1 MRMKDALARIEEVF
15 LMAQFSSSLPK
26 QLAFL
31 EGIFALMSDG
41 IPPRDALLATAKL
54 AAPLDRQ
61 VARHMLR
68 RLREGRAMSSS
79 MDRLFRFDVVS
90 AITAAEQTE
99 NFTENGIIVLRHIQG
114 QYEARSGTLRQ
125 LVMPGLYVLLACGV
139 YAGFALRVWPEF
151 EEVRTRNF
159 SLEDWPASARIAYDT
174 GLFISDFWWVMA
186 VAAVIAFVGLRLLL
200 RRWTGRWRRWLD
212 RIWPFRLYRVLLAA
226 NAIESMGTLLVA
238 GHDIR
243 MALATV
249 SRHASPYTRMYFDM
263 MRRRLRDGRSV
274 SRSLDVGFLDRRDMY
289 RLNLLAQHQ
298 NLRQVMVR
306 TGTAARE
313 GVLAHFRVTAGVLNT
328 FALTAVAMSF
338 AALVLSVYLVAGL
351 MRNEYQIY

>member
-1 MRMKDALARIEEVF
+1 MNLRATFTKLDEAFV
-15 LMAQFSSSLPK
+15 MAQFSSSLPK

-41 IPPRDALLATAKL
+41 IPPRDALRLTATA

-68 RLREGRAMSSS
+68 KLREGRALSSS

-90 AITAAEQTE
+90 AITASEQTE
-99 NFTENGIIVLRHIQG
+99 NFTENGITVLRHIQG
-114 QYEARSGTLRQ
+114 QHKARSGVVRQ
-125 LVMPGLYVLLACGV
+125 LVMPGLYILLACGV
-139 YAGFALRVWPEF
+139 YAVFALLVWPKF
-151 EEVRTRNF
+151 ETVLAF
-159 SLEDWPASARIAYDT
+159 AQWPAPARVTYGA
-174 GLFISDFWWVMA
+174 GRFISDFWAVI
-186 VAAVIAFVGLRLLL
+186 VAAVVISFVGIRLLL
-200 RRWTGRWRRWLD
+200 RRWSGRGRRFLD
-212 RIWPFRLYRVLLAA
+212 RVWPFTLYRVLLAA

-274 SRSLDVGFLDRRDMY
+274 SRALDVGFLDRRDMY

-306 TGTAARE
+306 TGVAARE
-313 GVLAHFRVTAGVLNT
+313 GVLAHFRMTAGVLNILGL
-328 FALTAVAMSF
+328 FLVAASF
-338 AALVLSVYLVAGL
+338 AALILSVYMTAMVLAGSL
-351 MRNEYQIY
+351 QAG

>member
-1 MRMKDALARIEEVF
+1 MNLRETFIRLDEAFVMV
-15 LMAQFSSSLPK
+15 QFSSSLPK

-41 IPPRDALLATAKL
+41 IPPSDALRLTATA

-61 VARHMLR
+61 VARQMLR
-68 RLREGRAMSSS
+68 KLREGRAMSSS

-90 AITAAEQTE
+90 AITASEQTE
-99 NFTENGIIVLRHIQG
+99 NFTENGTTVLRHIRG
-114 QYEARSGTLRQ
+114 QYEARSGVLRQ
-125 LVMPGLYVLLACGV
+125 LVMPGLYILLACGV
-139 YAGFALRVWPEF
+139 YAVFAVLVWPKF
-151 EEVRTRNF
+151 ETVLAF
-159 SLEDWPASARIAYDT
+159 AQWPAPAKATYGIGR
-174 GLFISDFWWVMA
+174 FISDFWVVI
-186 VAAVIAFVGLRLLL
+186 VAAVAIAFVGMRLLL
-200 RRWTGRWRRWLD
+200 RRWSGRGRRFLD
-212 RIWPFRLYRVLLAA
+212 RVWPFTLYRVLLAA

-274 SRSLDVGFLDRRDMY
+274 SRALDVGFLNRRDMY

-306 TGTAARE
+306 TGVAARE
-313 GVLAHFRVTAGVLNT
+313 GVLSHFRMTAGVLNV
-328 FALTAVAMSF
+328 LGLLLVAASF
-338 AALVLSVYLVAGL
+338 AALILSVYMTAMVLAGGL
-351 MRNEYQIY
+351 QAG